1 MKRFPGS
8 RTLVVL
14 GLAVAAA
21 AAAEQGANAGPAG
34 PHGAMMA
41 WGHHQMQ
48 KCLSTLDL
56 SAAQKASID
65 EAFAA
70 GKATLKAD
78 GEAMKAVH
86 QKMQA
91 DLAAGADKSVLGQ
104 NAIDQD
110 AAHTKMKTDAQAIHE
125 QVLAQLSPEQ
135 VDNLNACTAAAAA
148 NARAHHARPAPP
160 AAQ

>member
-21 AAAEQGANAGPAG
+21 AAADQNAPAG
-34 PHGAMMA
+34 PNGRMG
-41 WGHHQMQ
+41 GHHPME

-65 EAFAA
+65 EALAA
-70 GKATLKAD
+70 GKLTMRAD
-78 GEAMKAVH
+78 GEAMKVVH
-86 QKMQA
+86 QKMQT
-91 DLAAGADKSVLGQ
+91 DLAAGADKAVLGQ

-110 AAHTKMKTDAQAIHE
+110 AAKSKMKTDAQAIHE
-125 QVLAQLSPEQ
+125 QVLGQLSPDQVEQ
-135 VDNLNACTAAAAA
+135 FNSCTAASK
-148 NARAHHARPAPP
+148 ARHARPAPP
-160 AAQ
+160 TAQ

>member
-21 AAAEQGANAGPAG
+21 AAAEQGSNAG

-41 WGHHQMQ
+41 WGHHQME

-56 SAAQKASID
+56 SAPQRASID

-78 GEAMKAVH
+78 GEAMKALH
-86 QKMQA
+86 EKMQA

-110 AAHTKMKTDAQAIHE
+110 AAHTKMKADAQAIHE
-125 QVLAQLSPEQ
+125 QVLSNLSAEQ
-135 VDNLNACTAAAAA
+135 VDQLNACTAAATAS
-148 NARAHHARPAPP
+148 ARARHARPAPP
-160 AAQ
+160 AEQ